1 MTTKIILLNGPPGC
15 GKDTLADR
23 LELESEDVNR
33 CSFKDPL
40 YSLVAAAHSLSLD
53 KFITLARH
61 RKVKEEGTHLLS
73 GYSPRS
79 AMIHMSENVIKP
91 VFGKEVFGKLATKQV
106 ADGCVNV
113 FPDSGFTDELPP
125 LFEVV
130 PWAEV
135 LLVQIKGR
143 GSFDG
148 DSRDY
153 LNRDEFYM
161 SLSIDNTGTEEE
173 FLDEAVRRIKGLG
186 FLNTGEVDA

>member
-1 MTTKIILLNGPPGC
+1 MTTKIILLNGPPNS

-40 YSLVAAAHSLSLD
+40 YDLVAAAYDISLGELLELCNDRDKKEVCSYLLD
-53 KFITLARH
+53 
-61 RKVKEEGTHLLS
+61 GD
-73 GYSPRS
+73 SPRT
-79 AMIHMSENVIKP
+79 AMIKMSERIIKP
-91 VFGKEVFGKLATKQV
+91 VFGKEVFGKLAAKQI
-106 ADGCVNV
+106 ANGCVNV
-113 FPDSGFTDELPP
+113 FSDSGFTDELPP
-125 LFEVV
+125 LFDVV

-135 LLVQIKGR
+135 LLVQIRGKGN
-143 GSFDG
+143 FDG

-186 FLNTGEVDA
+186 FLNTGGKSE